1 LNGAYLVTR
10 DILDPQEGIIKILK
24 QEGVEFLSVM
34 PVGNLTY
41 QASKEK
47 LRIIM
52 MRNERFAVG
61 LADGY
66 SRASNGKK
74 IGVFNV
80 QGGAFPVGAEIA
92 QGAVAQAFEDSSP
105 ILGIMA
111 GPMLSQLGQNRFD
124 ITRQY
129 SGITKWTA
137 YIPESRRIPE
147 FMRRA
152 FTYLRTGRRGP
163 VILHTSSWSFGT
175 LELANWGDYDNTK
188 YPYEPV
194 KGWRCP
200 GDPRDVEVTVRAIL
214 AAKKPVIY
222 AGQGIFYADA
232 CQELVEFAELIQ
244 VPVVTTLLA
253 KSAFP
258 EDHSL
263 SAGVSGIPAEHYIGG
278 ADLVF
283 GIGESLSPGDF
294 KHYFNGSDKII
305 IQADIDERDINTR
318 YKIDHAIIGDAK
330 LILQQLISE
339 VKKQARQGIRKN
351 EKLQDEIRDLKAKK
365 MSQYKQAIESNER
378 PINPYRVYW
387 DLMNTIDRTNSV
399 VSHEAGNTRDQ
410 LRTIYEAI
418 IPRGFIGWGNASSL
432 GFGLSAAAGA
442 KLAYPERDC
451 IHVTGDG
458 GIMYQIGNFEALV
471 RENIA
476 ITTIHINNSGFA
488 GYGPGFWGSGHNPET
503 SVVTSSNI
511 LSTGR
516 MAEALGEHAE
526 RVEEPDEIVPAIK
539 RAIKVN
545 HSGKPALIEFICSQY
560 PVYDGWMHE

>member
-1 LNGAYLVTR
+1 MIEACLITS
-10 DILDPQEGIIKILK
+10 DILGPQEGIIKILK
-24 QEGVEFLSVM
+24 QEGIEFLSVM
-34 PVGNLTY
+34 PVGNLTP

-52 MRNERFAVG
+52 MRTERFAVG

-74 IGVFNV
+74 IGVFNI

-111 GPMLSQLGQNRFD
+111 GPTLSQLGQNRFD

-137 YIPESRRIPE
+137 YIPESYRIPE

-163 VILHTSSWSFGT
+163 IVLHCSSVNRGPE
-175 LELANWGDYDNTK
+175 ELNWGDYDNTK

-194 KGWRCP
+194 KGWRYP
-200 GDPRDVEVTVRAIL
+200 GDPRDVEVTVKALL

-232 CQELVEFAELIQ
+232 CQELVEFAELVQ

-258 EDHSL
+258 EDHPL
-263 SAGVSGIPAEHYIGG
+263 SVGVSGIPAEHYIGG

-294 KHYFNGSDKII
+294 KHYFDGSGKII
-305 IQADIDERDINTR
+305 IQADIDERDINIR

-339 VKKQARQGIRKN
+339 VKRQGRQGIRKN
-351 EKLQDEIRDLKAKK
+351 EKLQDDIRGLKAKK
-365 MSQYKQAIESNER
+365 MEKYKQAIESNEK

-387 DLMNTIDRTNSV
+387 DLMNTIDRRNSV
-399 VSHEAGNTRDQ
+399 ISHEAGSTRDQ

-442 KLAYPERDC
+442 KLAYPKRDC

-488 GYGPGFWGSGHNPET
+488 GYGSGFWGSGHNPET
-503 SVVTSSNI
+503 SAVTSSTI
-511 LSTGR
+511 LSTSR
-516 MAEALGEHAE
+516 IAEGFGEHAE
-526 RVEEPDEIVPAIK
+526 RVEEPDEIMPAIK

-545 HSGKPALIEFICSQY
+545 RSGKPALLEFICSQY
-560 PVYDGWMHE
+560 PVYDDWMHK